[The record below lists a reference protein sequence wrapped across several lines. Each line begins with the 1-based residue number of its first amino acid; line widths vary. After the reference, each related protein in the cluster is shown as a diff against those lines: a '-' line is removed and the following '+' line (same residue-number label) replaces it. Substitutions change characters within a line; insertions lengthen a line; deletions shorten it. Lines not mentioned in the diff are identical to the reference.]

1 MSSVSSSIYN
11 SSVGG
16 GPGSYGSSV
25 HAPGKPSSA
34 NNSAASSSANNTNN
48 NNSVGTSSQIKPSKT
63 PSTPIVPAK
72 PPLLFVIVGI
82 NEPLYEAELNQH
94 PSSSTVAADSITRQN
109 YFVLHSALD
118 LADRATWTT
127 NQMFLKVVDKVGISI
142 IYDSKKI
149 IVHC

>member
-25 HAPGKPSSA
+25 NAPGKSSST
-34 NNSAASSSANNTNN
+34 NNTVASSSASNANN
-48 NNSVGTSSQIKPSKT
+48 NNSVGNSSQIKSSKAS
-63 PSTPIVPAK
+63 STPIVPAK

-94 PSSSTVAADSITRQN
+94 PSSGTLTADSITRQN

-118 LADRATWTT
+118 LADKATWTT
-127 NQMFLKVVDKVGISI
+127 NQMFLKVVDKVGIHLSI
-142 IYDSKKI
+142 
-149 IVHC
+149 